1 MHRIAVISDTHN
13 LLRPEVIE
21 LINSCELIVHAGDIS
36 KPDILDRL
44 EELKPLYIVRGNND
58 RGDWASGL
66 PQVLTFDLFG
76 RRVCMTHIKCNI
88 PPDHK
93 ADIVIYGHSHR
104 YSCAKDGDAVFLNP
118 GSCGPRRFNQEIT
131 MAILTLTDMG
141 TQNDEKAKEDILA
154 PEMAEGIFIERI
166 DIPHEAPAG
175 KGGARGG
182 QDMKSVLRTS
192 LGLNSGP
199 QQSSHAYKRAVTT
212 DIIRR
217 VCEDVDRERTVEEIA
232 ARRRIDPELA
242 EQITRMYLTHQKVT
256 PEEIMTKLGL

>member
-1 MHRIAVISDTHN
+1 
-13 LLRPEVIE
+13 
-21 LINSCELIVHAGDIS
+21 
-36 KPDILDRL
+36 
-44 EELKPLYIVRGNND
+44 
-58 RGDWASGL
+58 
-66 PQVLTFDLFG
+66 
-76 RRVCMTHIKCNI
+76 MTHIKRNI

-131 MAILTLTDMG
+131 MAILTLTDEEDRG
-141 TQNDEKAKEDILA
+141 DEKAKEDILA
-154 PEMAEGIFIERI
+154 PEMAEGIFVERI
-166 DIPHEAPAG
+166 DIPHEATAG

-182 QDMKSVLRTS
+182 QDMKNVLRTT
-192 LGLNSGP
+192 LGVNSGP
-199 QQSSHAYKRAVTT
+199 ARSSHAAKRAVTT
-212 DIIRR
+212 DIICR

-242 EQITRMYLTHQKVT
+242 EQIVRMYLTHQKVT